1 MDGNA
6 DIPGEYFWG
15 PQPMREPTFHTRR
28 PSGPLGLATLVAGLF
43 ALAGC
48 DVRTPQSPRVVQG
61 ALDLSDLGSGPEDWT
76 ARQVDRGRIPALD
89 TLRSGDSL
97 LLTVHARG
105 GEASRW
111 RRKIRWPADE
121 YPVLT
126 WAWFPSH
133 RVDSIRFSRRAAPAA
148 VMAVDVTLASAF
160 GFHRTVRYVWSAR
173 RDRGHEYLGDGWHP
187 KVVVLRDIRDSL
199 LLTPEKV
206 DVWADFARLW
216 GFQPRHQALSIAIA
230 VHDPDP
236 DRRLTG
242 RFGAIIAH
250 PGKEPPP

>member
-1 MDGNA
+1 MRKTSHPPSRLSRPLRIASILAGILA
-6 DIPGEYFWG
+6 FWG
-15 PQPMREPTFHTRR
+15 
-28 PSGPLGLATLVAGLF
+28 
-43 ALAGC
+43 C
-48 DVRTPQSPRVVQG
+48 DARTPQSPRVVEG
-61 ALDLSDLGSGPEDWT
+61 GLDLSDLANGPEDWT
-76 ARQVDRGRIPALD
+76 ARQVDHDRIPALD
-89 TLRSGDSL
+89 TVRADDSL
-97 LLTVHARG
+97 QLSVLARG

-111 RRKIRWPADE
+111 RRKVRWPADE

-126 WAWFPSH
+126 WTWLPSH
-133 RVDSIRFSRRAAPAA
+133 RVDSVRFARRAAPAA

-173 RDRGHEYLGDGWHP
+173 RDRGREYQGDGWHP
-187 KVVVLRDIRDSL
+187 KVVVLRDVRDSL
-199 LLTPEKV
+199 LPASEKV

-216 GFQPRHQALSIAIA
+216 GFQPRHQALSIAVA

-250 PGKEPPP
+250 PGKETRP

>member
-1 MDGNA
+1 
-6 DIPGEYFWG
+6 
-15 PQPMREPTFHTRR
+15 MRKHSIQR
-28 PSGPLGLATLVAGLF
+28 PSPRGRILF
-43 ALAGC
+43 AVAAAGFLAISGC
-48 DVRTPQSPRVVQG
+48 DARTPQSPRAVAG
-61 ALDLSDLGSGPEDWT
+61 GLDLSDLGSGPEDWT
-76 ARQVDRGRIPALD
+76 ARQVDHGRIPVLD
-89 TLRSGDSL
+89 TVRAGDSL
-97 LLTVHARG
+97 LLSVNARG

-126 WAWFPSH
+126 WTWFPSR
-133 RVDSIRFSRRAAPAA
+133 RVDSVRFSRRSAPAA

-160 GFHRTVRYVWSAR
+160 GFHRTLRYVWSAR

-187 KVVVLRDIRDSL
+187 KVVVLRDVRDSIL
-199 LLTPEKV
+199 PSSEKV

-216 GFQPRHQALSIAIA
+216 GFRPRHQALSIAIA

-236 DRRLTG
+236 DRLLTG

-250 PGKEPPP
+250 PGKETPP